1 MSHWDEFSLCDNYGI
16 ISTYKPDIN
25 SLSNYIDMQ
34 TLNNLCHMSNN
45 HALYIYLLSFVFNIC
60 KILSLNRRYYG
71 LDDIMDYIILI

>member
-45 HALYIYLLSFVFNIC
+45 HALYIYLLSLVFNIC
-60 KILSLNRRYYG
+60 KILSLNNVY
-71 LDDIMDYIILI
+71 IMYCKH